1 MRALY
6 LDNEGS
12 LRSIR
17 VMAVNESRSTKE
29 TKEEEKLATGQSAPW
44 SVMIS
49 RIGSGARYDGCAKK
63 ERAEREE
70 QIPNILNRFQT
81 ICLQKEGQEVQEIS
95 VWSVSE
101 EVFGRGG

>member
-70 QIPNILNRFQT
+70 QIPNILNGF
-81 ICLQKEGQEVQEIS
+81 
-95 VWSVSE
+95 
-101 EVFGRGG
+101 